1 MKHKKK
7 LVQLRVESDVANLIA
22 FACRECSFKLSESAL
37 DAKIAGNM
45 MFAVSLRYEAERL
58 RKLEAFITE
67 CIKEQVS

>member
-7 LVQLRVESDVANLIA
+7 LVQLRVEPDVANLIA
-22 FACRECSFKLSESAL
+22 CACREYSFKLSESAL

-45 MFAVSLRYEAERL
+45 MFANSLGYEAERL
-58 RKLEAFITE
+58 RKLEVFINE